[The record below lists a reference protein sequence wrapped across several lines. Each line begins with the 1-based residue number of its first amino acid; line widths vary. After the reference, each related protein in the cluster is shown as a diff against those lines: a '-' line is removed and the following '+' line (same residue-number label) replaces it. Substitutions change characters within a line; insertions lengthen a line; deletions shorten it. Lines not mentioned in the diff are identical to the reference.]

1 MQGKFVR
8 ICDYEVWEIFG
19 SIFHVTV
26 ALITLM
32 DNL

>member
-19 SIFHVTV
+19 FHVTV